1 MGYQAVLQF
10 VQYVSGKIEEK
21 GIFYVSRKALYEIMG
36 LLIVVLLFPFVRLS
50 NVKFIPV
57 HIHAIG
63 HLCIEPDFYIK
74 EGILGL
80 RPEYNSVI
88 VAPKEKVANTHILNY
103 WKQYIKIISS
113 PMLCFFLEPLSRNR
127 LTNYPVF
134 HFSFSENSAHYPEI
148 QKQYYGR
155 PALLTLSESDFQRGW
170 TCLRDIGVPEGA
182 WFICV
187 HCREDGYLGN
197 VDQTHRNADINN
209 YCLAMEAIV
218 EQGGWV
224 IRMGDP
230 TMKPI
235 RQMDHVI
242 DYAHLDIKSDWMDV
256 FLCAGCK
263 FFLGSDSGLYA
274 AASTFGVSV
283 AIANCAPHMSGVL
296 PFGTDAIGIPKLLW
310 SDKEGRYLSF
320 KEILGSSI
328 SKYWVDSLFSQAGLR
343 PVENTPE
350 DIRDLALEML
360 DRKAGRLSYTIEDEL
375 LQKRLKLLINP
386 THYSFGAMSRVGGEF
401 LRKYEHLLS

>member
-1 MGYQAVLQF
+1 
-10 VQYVSGKIEEK
+10 
-21 GIFYVSRKALYEIMG
+21 
-36 LLIVVLLFPFVRLS
+36 
-50 NVKFIPV
+50 
-57 HIHAIG
+57 
-63 HLCIEPDFYIK
+63 
-74 EGILGL
+74 
-80 RPEYNSVI
+80 
-88 VAPKEKVANTHILNY
+88 
-103 WKQYIKIISS
+103 
-113 PMLCFFLEPLSRNR
+113 
-127 LTNYPVF
+127 
-134 HFSFSENSAHYPEI
+134 
-148 QKQYYGR
+148 
-155 PALLTLSESDFQRGW
+155 
-170 TCLRDIGVPEGA
+170 
-182 WFICV
+182 
-187 HCREDGYLGN
+187 
-197 VDQTHRNADINN
+197 
-209 YCLAMEAIV
+209 
-218 EQGGWV
+218 V